1 MCAPYEVCLLVR
13 VQVVSGLG
21 ISCTV
26 ISRLMM
32 SRAWLKSTQVTGMQL
47 SAIKRLTLGAVGT
60 VLLFFC
66 NGDCGLHARTSD
78 SSGSR
83 PASRDVTGSQSHLL

>member
-1 MCAPYEVCLLVR
+1 MCAPYGVCLLVR

-66 NGDCGLHARTSD
+66 TAAIAGCTLALAIRAARGQPCAT
-78 SSGSR
+78 
-83 PASRDVTGSQSHLL
+83 